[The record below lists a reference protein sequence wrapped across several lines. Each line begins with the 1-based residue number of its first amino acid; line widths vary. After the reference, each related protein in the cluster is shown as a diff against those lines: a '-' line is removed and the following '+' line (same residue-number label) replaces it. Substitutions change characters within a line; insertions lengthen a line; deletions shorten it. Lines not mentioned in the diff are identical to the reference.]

1 MTDPGLPPRLQ
12 GPLHHRRVRPL
23 PGLLS
28 ALALLPLAV
37 ACQRRTPPQEEGTL
51 PFVFRSLNLRQQ
63 DLKGRPA
70 WELTSP
76 EARYDLRRRVAQALR
91 PSGVIYKDGQPLY
104 RLSATSGTVLDDGAV
119 ILLEGAIRVE
129 QIKPQP
135 VLIRASRVRWIP
147 ARQLMEIDRHPEAF
161 DAQGR
166 LVARRARFLLDRNQ
180 LELRGTP
187 QLQRYS
193 RRFDP
198 FNPTPRGR
206 PELVVT
212 VSRADWEPGTGW
224 LEARGPVRAVRRPP
238 GVSPERPPQ
247 ILNAL
252 LLEGNTVS
260 QEFNLKGPVQLRDPA
275 EDIRF
280 AGTDLRL
287 QVKEQRL
294 RSEKPFT
301 ASRGST
307 IARGDS
313 LLVRGRDDT
322 VEIPSGCWLEQPG
335 ESLRARRCSWNWR
348 TQAIE
353 AEGGV
358 ALERRVN
365 RQSVRAETLE
375 GSLGPEGQLQLSSP
389 GGRVVSRFQVPK
401 RTAPPRSPAPVR
413 RGPEPVRL

>member
-1 MTDPGLPPRLQ
+1 MTHPGPSQRRLRHLPA
-12 GPLHHRRVRPL
+12 
-23 PGLLS
+23 LLGV
-28 ALALLPLAV
+28 LALLPLLA
-37 ACQRRTPPQEEGTL
+37 ACPRRPPPQEEGTL

-63 DLKGRPA
+63 DPKGRPA

-104 RLSATSGTVLDDGAV
+104 RLSATSGTVIDDGEV

-129 QIKPQP
+129 QLKPQP

-147 ARQLMEIDRHPEAF
+147 ARQVMEIDRHPEAF

-187 QLQRYS
+187 QLQRFS

-198 FNPTPRGR
+198 FNPAPRGR

-238 GVSPERPPQ
+238 GAPAARPPQ
-247 ILNAL
+247 TLTAP
-252 LLEGNTVS
+252 LLEGNTVA
-260 QEFNLKGPVQLRDPA
+260 QEFSLKGPVQMRDPA
-275 EDIRF
+275 DAIRF
-280 AGTDLRL
+280 DGTDLRL
-287 QVKEQRL
+287 QVKEELL
-294 RSEKPFT
+294 RSEKPFV
-301 ASRGST
+301 ASRGQA
-307 IARGDS
+307 IARGES

-335 ESLRARRCSWNWR
+335 ESLRARRCTWNWT

-358 ALERRVN
+358 ALERRAN
-365 RQSVRAETLE
+365 RQSVRAEKLQGRL
-375 GSLGPEGQLQLSSP
+375 GSQGQLQLSSP

-401 RTAPPRSPAPVR
+401 RSARPRSPAPAR